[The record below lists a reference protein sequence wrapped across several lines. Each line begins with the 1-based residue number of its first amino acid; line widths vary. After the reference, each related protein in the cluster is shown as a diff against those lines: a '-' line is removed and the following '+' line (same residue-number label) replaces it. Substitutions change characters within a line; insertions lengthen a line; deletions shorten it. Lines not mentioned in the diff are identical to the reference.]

1 MLDIKPWLE
10 ITGYKVAEE
19 RFLKPP
25 AFPYI
30 IFTEEINISGADN
43 KNYIAGRS
51 IGIELYSE
59 KIDKISEKKIEDLLN
74 GKAIEF
80 KKDRTWIESEKFFQ
94 TVYDFS
100 LTEKI

>member
-25 AFPYI
+25 ELPYI
-30 IFTEEINISGADN
+30 IFTEVTNISGADD
-43 KNYIAGRS
+43 KNCIADRNIS
-51 IGIELYSE
+51 IEHYSE
-59 KIDKISEKKIEDLLN
+59 KISKVSEKRIEDLLN
-74 GKAIEF
+74 EKAIEF

-94 TVYDFS
+94 TVYNFS
-100 LTEKI
+100 LIEKI

>member
-43 KNYIAGRS
+43 K
-51 IGIELYSE
+51 IELYSE